1 MFENNMN
8 NVEKSDS
15 IRSLFKFF
23 LIEIIFFLKIAI
35 INIKEIIIVFIKIFN
50 GKKKWIINAVKDTKI
65 IPFNI
70 SKNILSGSSV
80 CFFDEKLSL

>member
-50 GKKKWIINAVKDTKI
+50 GKKK
-65 IPFNI
+65 
-70 SKNILSGSSV
+70 
-80 CFFDEKLSL
+80 

>member
-23 LIEIIFFLKIAI
+23 LIEIIFF
-35 INIKEIIIVFIKIFN
+35 
-50 GKKKWIINAVKDTKI
+50 
-65 IPFNI
+65 
-70 SKNILSGSSV
+70 KNS
-80 CFFDEKLSL
+80 DNQY